1 MTQQSHSGHI
11 SRENYNLKR
20 SMHLSVLCSTI
31 YMSQDM
37 NVKSLSHVRLFVT
50 PWSALEL
57 KAGSSAHGIFKARI
71 LEWVAISFSRR
82 SSRPRDWTHVSLIVG
97 RHFTREVHLRSYV
110 CVCVCE
116 SLTCVCLFATPWTVA
131 HQASLSVEFCRQ
143 EQWSGLPFPS
153 PFEVIR
159 EPYIRKFLSFPKDQ
173 LPHPISTSPHP
184 LLPTVRPHM
193 LRSTL
198 WLLQVS
204 IARPLKGL
212 SRWRG
217 RWLS

>member
-1 MTQQSHSGHI
+1 MGF
-11 SRENYNLKR
+11 SRQEYWK
-20 SMHLSVLCSTI
+20 
-31 YMSQDM
+31 
-37 NVKSLSHVRLFVT
+37 
-50 PWSALEL
+50 
-57 KAGSSAHGIFKARI
+57 
-71 LEWVAISFSRR
+71 WVAISFSRR
-82 SSRPRDWTHVSLIVG
+82 SSRPRDWTRVSLIVG

-110 CVCVCE
+110 CVCVWVTH
-116 SLTCVCLFATPWTVA
+116 LCLPLCDPMDCSPPGF
-131 HQASLSVEFCRQ
+131 SVLGIL
-143 EQWSGLPFPS
+143 QWSGLPFPF

-184 LLPTVRPHM
+184 LLPTVRPRM